1 MGQTAEKKFKKNKMN
16 KLIKLRK
23 YIKIYK
29 LDGYL
34 VPKNDEYFNE
44 YVSQSNER
52 LKFISNF
59 SGSAGFA
66 IILKN
71 KNYLFVDGRYTIQAK
86 IQSGRNFTIN
96 TMPQKLPKDVLKTK
110 KKLKIG
116 FDPKLHNARQINF
129 LFNIKNIILKPI
141 NENLID
147 IIWSNRPKDL
157 IKPFFSLSKKDSGQ
171 SAKEKIIKVKN
182 DLIKNKAD
190 YLLVTAPENV
200 AWILNIRGCD
210 SAFSPIPNARLLIS
224 SSGDIDLFS
233 QIKKV
238 TKIKKIFSKKVK
250 FHDED
255 KIEKKL
261 RSLWKNNIWLD
272 SLSCSFLYKNLLIK
286 KNKIIEKIDPIY
298 SLKSIKNHTEI
309 KNMKKSHMIDGI
321 ALTKFLFWLK
331 KNFRRKKITEI
342 SAQEKLENFRKMNKT
357 YKFPSFS
364 TISGSGP
371 NSAII
376 HYKASPKSN
385 RTLKKGDLYLIDSG
399 GQYSFGTTDVTRT
412 ISLDNESNFI
422 KEIYTRVLK
431 GHIAV
436 SNHKYKK
443 NSKGSDVDKDARKY
457 LKKIKLDYPHGTGH
471 GVGYFLNVHEG
482 PQSFSKNN
490 KVNLIPGMIISNEP
504 GYYKEGHFGIR
515 IENLI
520 YIKKN
525 KFEELTLAPIDK
537 NLIKKNMLNK
547 KEIDWLNKYHVKV
560 KKNLFK
566 FMNRDEKANLID
578 ACSPV

>member
-1 MGQTAEKKFKKNKMN
+1 M
-16 KLIKLRK
+16 
-23 YIKIYK
+23 
-29 LDGYL
+29 
-34 VPKNDEYFNE
+34 
-44 YVSQSNER
+44 
-52 LKFISNF
+52 
-59 SGSAGFA
+59 
-66 IILKN
+66 
-71 KNYLFVDGRYTIQAK
+71 
-86 IQSGRNFTIN
+86 
-96 TMPQKLPKDVLKTK
+96 
-110 KKLKIG
+110 
-116 FDPKLHNARQINF
+116 
-129 LFNIKNIILKPI
+129 
-141 NENLID
+141 
-147 IIWSNRPKDL
+147 
-157 IKPFFSLSKKDSGQ
+157 
-171 SAKEKIIKVKN
+171 
-182 DLIKNKAD
+182 
-190 YLLVTAPENV
+190 
-200 AWILNIRGCD
+200 
-210 SAFSPIPNARLLIS
+210 
-224 SSGDIDLFS
+224 
-233 QIKKV
+233 
-238 TKIKKIFSKKVK
+238 
-250 FHDED
+250 
-255 KIEKKL
+255 
-261 RSLWKNNIWLD
+261 D
-272 SLSCSFLYKNLLIK
+272 SLSCSVHYKNLLIK

-376 HYKASPKSN
+376 HYKASLKSN
-385 RTLKKGDLYLIDSG
+385 RTLKKGDLYLVDSG

-412 ISLDNESNFI
+412 ISLDNSSNFI

-436 SNHKYKK
+436 SNYKCKK

-482 PQSFSKNN
+482 PQSLSKNN
-490 KVNLIPGMIISNEP
+490 KVNLKPGMIISNEP

-547 KEIDWLNKYHVKV
+547 KEIDWLNKYHTKV
-560 KKNLFK
+560 KKNLFR
-566 FMNRDEKANLID
+566 FMNNEEKAHFN
-578 ACSPV
+578 

>member
-1 MGQTAEKKFKKNKMN
+1 MK

-23 YIKIYK
+23 FLKIYE

-44 YVSQSNER
+44 YVNQSSDR

-71 KNYLFVDGRYTIQAK
+71 KNYLFVDGRYTIQAR
-86 IQSGRNFTIN
+86 IQSGKNFTII
-96 TMPQKLPKDVLKTK
+96 TIPQKFPKDVLKTK

-116 FDPKLHNARQINF
+116 FDPKLHSEKQINF
-129 LFNIKNIILKPI
+129 LFNIKNIIIKPI
-141 NENLID
+141 NGNLID
-147 IIWSNRPKDL
+147 IIWSKKPKDL
-157 IKPFFSLSKKDSGQ
+157 IKPFFSLSKKDAGQ
-171 SAKEKIIKVKN
+171 SSQGKIVKVKN
-182 DLIKNKAD
+182 VLLKNKVD

-200 AWILNIRGCD
+200 AWILNIRGYD
-210 SAFSPIPNARLLIS
+210 SAFSPIPNARLLINS
-224 SSGDIDLFS
+224 KGDIDLFS
-233 QIKKV
+233 QLKKV
-238 TKIKKIFSKKVK
+238 TKIKKIFSKKIE

-261 RSLWKNNIWLD
+261 RNLWKNNIWLD
-272 SLSCSFLYKNLLIK
+272 SLSCSIHYKNLLRK
-286 KNKIIEKIDPIY
+286 RNRIIEKIDPIY
-298 SLKSIKNHTEI
+298 FYKSIKNPTEI
-309 KNMKKSHMIDGI
+309 KNMKKSHMIDGV

-331 KNFRRKKITEI
+331 KNFRKKKITEI
-342 SAQEKLENFRKMNKT
+342 SAQKKLEGFRKMNKT

-364 TISGSGP
+364 TISGTGP

-376 HYKASPKSN
+376 HYKASVKSN
-385 RTLKKGDLYLIDSG
+385 RTLKRGDLYLVDSG

-412 ISLDNESNFI
+412 ISLDNNSNFI
-422 KEIYTRVLK
+422 REVYTRVLK

-436 SNHKYKK
+436 SDYKIRK
-443 NSKGSDVDKDARKY
+443 NSKGSDIDRNARKP
-457 LKKIKLDYPHGTGH
+457 LKKVRLDYPHGTGH

-490 KVNLIPGMIISNEP
+490 KVNLKPGMIISNEP

-525 KFEELTLAPIDK
+525 KFEELTMAPIEK
-537 NLIKKNMLNK
+537 NLIKKKMLNK
-547 KEIDWLNKYHVKV
+547 KEIGWLNKYHAKV
-560 KKNLFK
+560 KKNLFR
-566 FMNRDEKANLID
+566 FMKLEEKANLID